1 MAGTAL
7 TDINTAIADI
17 QASDTTLGL
26 ATGVNV
32 TDQLNAVKVKI
43 QETALMISDLRSLGL
58 SGTLDTAL
66 GVVATDLS

>member
-1 MAGTAL
+1 MAGTAV
-7 TDINTAIADI
+7 TDLNTAIADI

-32 TDQLNAVKVKI
+32 TDQLNAVKVKL
-43 QETALMISDLRSLGL
+43 QEANLMISDLRSLGL
-58 SGTLDTAL
+58 SNTLDTAL

>member
-7 TDINTAIADI
+7 TDTTAAIAAI
-17 QASDTTLGL
+17 QTSDTSLGL
-26 ATGVNV
+26 ATGVNI

-43 QETALMISDLRSLGL
+43 QETALMVADIRALGV

-66 GVVATDLS
+66 ATVATDLT